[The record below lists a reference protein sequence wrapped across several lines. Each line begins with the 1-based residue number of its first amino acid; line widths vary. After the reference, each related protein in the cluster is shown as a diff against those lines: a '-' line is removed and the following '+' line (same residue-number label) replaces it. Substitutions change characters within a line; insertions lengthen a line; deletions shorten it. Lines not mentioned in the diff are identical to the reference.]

1 MTIKKEDLEV
11 FNQMIGND
19 NMFAADSTNVAQT
32 IEATKPHVS
41 TAAEL
46 NPDAPKF
53 SKIDFIKAGVN
64 DLFGRPLEGGVF
76 NNIREDKPLINK
88 DDTQYKFDRGS
99 YTQGDN
105 LMNYVNN
112 VDLSEDDL
120 QWIRNKVSVMGSSSR
135 TAFVGEP
142 TPIAAINTALNIR
155 GEYYGQSM
163 YYIDMLG
170 NFDSTGYNRS
180 NKRWNVK
187 EAPDLLN
194 IHLGFIDPKD
204 SNLKE
209 TSLRPSGGYPFPS
222 KHGKKMEPV
231 VYSANDYIH
240 FAGFRGSGTNKLY
253 ADLMDLKPGQ
263 ILTLSRDER
272 KDRGVQISSYQSI
285 DFGESSW
292 SIGKTKDGQLYLAF
306 ADSWDFKGGE
316 LGPYGDL
323 MDQIGVNDLHF
334 YGRFPISQMH
344 FILDQD
350 YLTVDSDFIGN

>member
-1 MTIKKEDLEV
+1 MTVKKEDLEV
-11 FNQMIGND
+11 FNQVIGND

-32 IEATKPHVS
+32 IEDPKPDVS

-46 NPDAPKF
+46 NVDTPVF
-53 SKIDFIKAGVN
+53 NRFDFIKAGIN

-76 NNIREDKPLINK
+76 ANIRDDKPILSKVDNG
-88 DDTQYKFDRGS
+88 YKVERGS

-112 VDLSEDDL
+112 VDLSENDL
-120 QWIRNKVSVMGSSSR
+120 QWIRKKVSLMGSNSR
-135 TAFVGEP
+135 TALVGEP
-142 TPIAAINTALNIR
+142 TFMGAIKTGLNIE
-155 GEYYGQSM
+155 GSYYGQSLQYVDIM
-163 YYIDMLG
+163 G
-170 NFDSTGYNRS
+170 NFDSMGYKRA

-204 SNLKE
+204 SNLSK
-209 TSLRPSGGYPFPS
+209 TNLRPSGGYPFHS
-222 KHGKKMEPV
+222 KGGKKMVPV

-240 FAGFRGSGTNKLY
+240 FAGFRGSGTNQLY

-263 ILTLSRDER
+263 ILPLNLNDQ
-272 KDRGVQISSYQSI
+272 KARGIQISSYHSI
-285 DFGESSW
+285 DFGTSNW

-306 ADSWDFKGGE
+306 ADSWDFKGGV
-316 LGPYGDL
+316 LGPYGEL

-334 YGRFPISQMH
+334 YGRFPISQTH
-344 FILDQD
+344 FMLDQE
-350 YLTVDSDFIGN
+350 YLTVDY